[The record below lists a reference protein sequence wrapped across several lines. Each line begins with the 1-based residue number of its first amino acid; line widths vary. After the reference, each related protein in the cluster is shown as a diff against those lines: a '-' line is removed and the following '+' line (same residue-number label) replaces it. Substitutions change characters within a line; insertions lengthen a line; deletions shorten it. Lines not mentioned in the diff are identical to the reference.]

1 MKIYKSVLDL
11 IGFTP
16 ILHLQKLS
24 RDCDATLTAK
34 LEMFNP
40 ISIKDRPVL
49 HMIEEAEK
57 KGLINRNTTIIEA
70 TSGNTGIALAY
81 ICAVKG
87 YRFIACMNEAMSDER
102 KKMLQLFG
110 AELEL
115 TPANKHTV
123 AARERAIELSK
134 TIPNSYYMSQ
144 HSNPANTQAH
154 RKTTAEEIWEDTEGQ
169 VDIIVVALGT
179 TGTAM
184 GIALALKPRKPSL
197 RIVGVEPKNAPML
210 SEGKW
215 SPHKLPGT
223 SPGFVPSLF
232 EKNHI
237 DEIQTLSAEK
247 EAYPMCRRLAKEE
260 GILVGVS
267 SGAAAAAALKLGNQ
281 PEHKGKFI
289 LCIFADTGQRYLS
302 TEGLFEGQ

>member
-1 MKIYKSVLDL
+1 M
-11 IGFTP
+11 
-16 ILHLQKLS
+16 
-24 RDCDATLTAK
+24 
-34 LEMFNP
+34 
-40 ISIKDRPVL
+40 SIKDRPVL

-57 KGLINRNTTIIEA
+57 KGLINKDTTIIEA
-70 TSGNTGIALAY
+70 TSGNTGLALAY

-87 YRFIACMNEAMSDER
+87 YRFIACMNEAMSEER
-102 KKMLQLFG
+102 KNILRLFG

-115 TPANKHTV
+115 TPAKKHTI
-123 AARERAIELSK
+123 AAREKALELSEK
-134 TIPNSYYMSQ
+134 IPNAFYMNQ
-144 HSNPANTQAH
+144 HNNPANTRAH
-154 RKTTAEEIWEDTEGQ
+154 RETTAEEIWEDTEGQ

-179 TGTAM
+179 SGTAM
-184 GIALALKPRKPSL
+184 GIASALKPRKPTL
-197 RIVGVEPKNAPML
+197 KIVGVEPKEAPML

-232 EKNHI
+232 ESNLL
-237 DEIQTLSAEK
+237 DEIQTVDAEK

-267 SGAAAAAALKLGNQ
+267 SGATAVAALKLGNQ

-289 LCIFADTGQRYLS
+289 LSVFADTGQRYLS
-302 TEGLFEGQ
+302 TEGLFE

>member
-1 MKIYKSVLDL
+1 MKINKSILDL

-16 ILHLQKLS
+16 IIHLQKLS
-24 RDCDATLTAK
+24 RDCDATLAAK

-57 KGLINRNTTIIEA
+57 NGLINKKTTIIEA

-87 YRFIACMNEAMSDER
+87 YRFIACMNEAMSEER
-102 KKMLQLFG
+102 KKMLRLFG

-115 TPANKHTV
+115 TPAKKHTI

-134 TIPNSYYMSQ
+134 KIPNAFYINQ
-144 HSNPANTQAH
+144 HSNPANTRAH
-154 RKTTAEEIWEDTEGQ
+154 RETTAEEIWKDTEGQ

-179 TGTAM
+179 TGTAI
-184 GIALALKPRKPSL
+184 GIAQALKPRKPSL
-197 RIVGVEPKNAPML
+197 RIVGVEPKAAPML

-223 SPGFVPSLF
+223 SPGFVPAIYETNLL
-232 EKNHI
+232 
-237 DEIQTLSAEK
+237 DEIQTVDAEA
-247 EAYPMCRRLAKEE
+247 EAYPMCRRLAKDE

-267 SGAAAAAALKLGNQ
+267 SGAAAVVALRLGKK
-281 PEHKGKFI
+281 PEYTGKFI
-289 LCIFADTGQRYLS
+289 LSIFADTGQRYLS
-302 TEGLFEGQ
+302 TEGLFE

>member
-1 MKIYKSVLDL
+1 MQIYKSIIDL
-11 IGFTP
+11 IGHTP

-24 RDCDATLTAK
+24 SECEATIAAK

-40 ISIKDRPVL
+40 MSIKDRPVL

-57 KGLINRNTTIIEA
+57 KGLINKNTTIIEA
-70 TSGNTGIALAY
+70 TSGNTGLALAY

-87 YRFIACMNEAMSDER
+87 YRFIACMNEAMSEER
-102 KKMLQLFG
+102 KIILRFFG

-115 TPANKHTV
+115 TPAKKHTI

-134 TIPNSYYMSQ
+134 KIPNSFYLNQ
-144 HSNPANTQAH
+144 HKNPANTQAH
-154 RKTTAEEIWEDTEGQ
+154 RETTAEEIWEATEGQ

-184 GIALALKPRKPSL
+184 GIALALKPRKTTL
-197 RIVGVEPKNAPML
+197 KIVGVEPIEAPML

-232 EKNHI
+232 KSNLL
-237 DEIQTLSAEK
+237 DEIQTVDAEK

-260 GILVGVS
+260 GILVGIS
-267 SGAAAAAALKLGNQ
+267 SGALAVTALKLGNR

-289 LCIFADTGQRYLS
+289 LCVFADTGQRYLS
-302 TEGLFEGQ
+302 TDGLFE

>member
-1 MKIYKSVLDL
+1 MKINKSVLDL
-11 IGFTP
+11 IGSTP
-16 ILHLQKLS
+16 ILLLQKLS
-24 RDCDATLTAK
+24 LDCDASLAAK

-40 ISIKDRPVL
+40 VSIKDRPVL

-57 KGLINRNTTIIEA
+57 RGLINKKTTIIEA

-87 YRFIACMNEAMSDER
+87 YRFIACMSEAMSEER
-102 KKMLQLFG
+102 KKMLRLFG

-115 TPANKHTV
+115 TPAKKHTI

-154 RKTTAEEIWEDTEGQ
+154 RKSTAEEIWKDTEGQ

-197 RIVGVEPKNAPML
+197 QIVGVEPTAAPKL

-223 SPGFVPSLF
+223 SPGFVPDLF
-232 EKNHI
+232 KENLL
-237 DEIQTLSAEK
+237 DEIQTVDAEK

-267 SGAAAAAALKLGNQ
+267 SGATAVAALKIGNR

-302 TEGLFEGQ
+302 TEGLFE

>member
-1 MKIYKSVLDL
+1 MHINSSILDL
-11 IGFTP
+11 IGCTP
-16 ILHLQKLS
+16 ILHLQNLS
-24 RDCDATLTAK
+24 RGCEATLSAK

-40 ISIKDRPVL
+40 MSIKDRPVL

-57 KGLINRNTTIIEA
+57 KGLINKDTTIIEA
-70 TSGNTGIALAY
+70 TSGNTGLALAY

-87 YRFIACMNEAMSDER
+87 YRFIACMNEAMSEER
-102 KKMLQLFG
+102 KNILQFFG

-115 TPANKHTV
+115 TPAKKHTR
-123 AARERAIELSK
+123 AAREKALELSEK
-134 TIPNSYYMSQ
+134 IPNAFYLNQ
-144 HSNPANTQAH
+144 HSNPANTQIH
-154 RKTTAEEIWEDTEGQ
+154 QKTTAEEIWEDTEGQ

-184 GIALALKPRKPSL
+184 GIASALKPRKPSL
-197 RIVGVEPKNAPML
+197 RIVGVEPKEAPML

-223 SPGFVPSLF
+223 SPGFVPSIFKSNLL
-232 EKNHI
+232 
-237 DEIQTLSAEK
+237 DEIQTIDAEDQ
-247 EAYPMCRRLAKEE
+247 AYPMCRRLAKEE

-267 SGAAAAAALKLGNQ
+267 SGATAVAALKLGNR
-281 PEHKGKFI
+281 PEHKGKLI

-302 TEGLFEGQ
+302 TEGLF

>member
-1 MKIYKSVLDL
+1 MKINESVLDL

-24 RDCDATLTAK
+24 RDCDATLAAK

-57 KGLINRNTTIIEA
+57 KGLINKKTTIIEA

-87 YRFIACMNEAMSDER
+87 YRFIACMNESMSEER
-102 KKMLQLFG
+102 KKMLRLFG

-115 TPANKHTV
+115 TPAKKHTV
-123 AARERAIELSK
+123 AARERAIELSE

-144 HSNPANTQAH
+144 HSNPANSRAH
-154 RKTTAEEIWEDTEGQ
+154 RETTAEEIWKDTEGR

-184 GIALALKPRKPSL
+184 GIAQALKPRKPSL
-197 RIVGVEPKNAPML
+197 RIVGVEPKAAPML
-210 SEGKW
+210 SKGQW

-223 SPGFVPSLF
+223 SPGFVPDLLD
-232 EKNHI
+232 I
-237 DEIQTLSAEK
+237 DLLDDIQTVDAEA

-267 SGAAAAAALKLGNQ
+267 SGATAAVGLKLGNQ
-281 PEHKGKFI
+281 PEHKEKFI
-289 LCIFADTGQRYLS
+289 LSIFADTGQRYLS
-302 TEGLFEGQ
+302 TEGLFE

>member
-1 MKIYKSVLDL
+1 MDL

-24 RDCDATLTAK
+24 RDCEATIAAK

-57 KGLINRNTTIIEA
+57 KGLINKDTTIIEA
-70 TSGNTGIALAY
+70 TSGNTGLALAY

-87 YRFIACMNEAMSDER
+87 YRFIACMNEAMSEER
-102 KKMLQLFG
+102 KNILRLFG

-115 TPANKHTV
+115 TPAKKHTI
-123 AARERAIELSK
+123 AARERALELSK
-134 TIPNSYYMSQ
+134 KIPNAFYLNQ
-144 HSNPANTQAH
+144 HKNPANTRAH
-154 RKTTAEEIWEDTEGQ
+154 RETTAEEIWEDTEGQ

-184 GIALALKPRKPSL
+184 GIALALKPRKPTL
-197 RIVGVEPKNAPML
+197 QIVGVEPKEAPML

-232 EKNHI
+232 KANLL
-237 DEIQTLSAEK
+237 DEIHTVDAEE

-267 SGAAAAAALKLGNQ
+267 SGATAVAALKLGNQ

-289 LCIFADTGQRYLS
+289 LSIFADTGQRYLS
-302 TEGLFEGQ
+302 TEGLFE

>member
-1 MKIYKSVLDL
+1 MKINNSVLEL
-11 IGFTP
+11 IGSTP

-24 RDCDATLTAK
+24 GDCDATLAAK

-49 HMIEEAEK
+49 HMIEDAEK
-57 KGLINRNTTIIEA
+57 KGLINKKTTIIEA
-70 TSGNTGIALAY
+70 TRGNTGIALAY

-87 YRFIACMNEAMSDER
+87 YRFIACMNEAMSEER
-102 KKMLQLFG
+102 KNIMRLFG

-115 TPANKHTV
+115 TPSNRHTI

-134 TIPNSYYMSQ
+134 KIPNAFYMNQ

-154 RKTTAEEIWEDTEGQ
+154 RETTAEEIWKDTEGQ

-179 TGTAM
+179 TGTAV
-184 GIALALKPRKPSL
+184 GIAQALKPRKSSL
-197 RIVGVEPKNAPML
+197 QIVGVEPKAAPML

-215 SPHKLPGT
+215 TPHKLPGT
-223 SPGFVPSLF
+223 SPGFVPALF
-232 EKNHI
+232 ESNLL
-237 DEIQTLSAEK
+237 DEILTVNAEA

-267 SGAAAAAALKLGNQ
+267 SGATAVAALKLGKQ
-281 PEHKGKFI
+281 IEHKGKFI
-289 LCIFADTGQRYLS
+289 LSIFADTGQRYLS
-302 TEGLFEGQ
+302 TEGLFE

>member
-1 MKIYKSVLDL
+1 MKISKTIIDL

-24 RDCDATLTAK
+24 CDCEATIAAK

-40 ISIKDRPVL
+40 MSIKDRPVL

-57 KGLINRNTTIIEA
+57 KGLINKDTTIIEA
-70 TSGNTGIALAY
+70 TSGNTGLALAY

-87 YRFIACMNEAMSDER
+87 YRFIACMNEAMSEER
-102 KKMLQLFG
+102 KNILRLFG

-115 TPANKHTV
+115 TPAKKHTI
-123 AARERAIELSK
+123 AAREKALELSEK
-134 TIPNSYYMSQ
+134 IPNAFYLNQ
-144 HSNPANTQAH
+144 HNNPANTRAH
-154 RKTTAEEIWEDTEGQ
+154 RETTAEEIWEDTEGQ

-179 TGTAM
+179 SGTAM
-184 GIALALKPRKPSL
+184 GIASALKPRKPTL
-197 RIVGVEPKNAPML
+197 QIVGVEPKEAPML

-232 EKNHI
+232 ESNLL
-237 DEIQTLSAEK
+237 DEIQTVDAEK

-267 SGAAAAAALKLGNQ
+267 SGATAVAALKLGNQ

-302 TEGLFEGQ
+302 TEGLFE